1 VGGDLTVTIELRNLT
16 PAFGAEVVGLDAG
29 APLGDADAQRL
40 RAAFDERGLLLFRG
54 LHDLPTTYQASLAS
68 TVLGLVDAGYT
79 GSTDDDGGYFVSN
92 KRPGGGAPYG
102 RLLFHSDMMWGDN
115 PFQVLSL
122 YGLEVEQPSVP
133 TSFVSSADAWDTLP
147 EGLRVRVGDHD
158 AIHSTGQQ
166 MRADEADGELLQPQR
181 ERVQTAR
188 KPIAWTHPRT
198 GRTLL
203 YVSQMMTR
211 EIDELAPD
219 ESEALLGELFA
230 HLYATD
236 RVWRHDWH
244 QGDLVLWDNLAI
256 QHARSDVRV
265 DGPVR
270 TLRKVIAPK
279 HALADRPEAPTFAKV
294 GGR

>member
-1 VGGDLTVTIELRNLT
+1 VTVTIELRDLT
-16 PAFGAEVVGLDAG
+16 PAFGTEVVGLDANV
-29 APLGDADAQRL
+29 PLGDDDAQVL

-54 LHDLPTTYQASLAS
+54 LHDLPASYQADLAS
-68 TVLGLVDAGYT
+68 RVLGLVDAGFT
-79 GSTDDDGGYFVSN
+79 GSTDDDGGGYFVSN

-102 RLLFHSDMMWGDN
+102 RLLFHSDMMWGDH

-133 TSFVSSADAWDTLP
+133 TSFVSAADAWDTLP
-147 EGLRVRVGDHD
+147 DGLRARVGDRE
-158 AIHSTGQQ
+158 AIHATGQQ
-166 MRADEADGELLQPQR
+166 MRADEAEGELLQPQR

-188 KPIAWTHPRT
+188 KPVAWTHPRT

-211 EIDELAPD
+211 EIDGLAAE
-219 ESEALLGELFA
+219 ESEALLSELFA
-230 HLYATD
+230 HLYAPE
-236 RVWRHDWH
+236 RVWSHDWH

-279 HALADRPEAPTFAKV
+279 QALADRPEAPTFAKV
-294 GGR
+294 AGR